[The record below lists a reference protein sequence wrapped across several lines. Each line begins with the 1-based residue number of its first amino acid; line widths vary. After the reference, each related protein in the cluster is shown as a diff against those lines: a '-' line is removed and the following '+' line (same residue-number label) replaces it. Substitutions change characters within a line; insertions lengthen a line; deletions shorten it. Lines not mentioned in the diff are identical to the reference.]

1 MAGVNKA
8 ACLIV
13 GSMSSVLAMSTKV
26 ADEYL
31 YIKDRVRKIRAEENR
46 DPWDPF
52 NPPPQPAQ
60 PPLPWYAPPGSEP
73 YPD

>member
-1 MAGVNKA
+1 
-8 ACLIV
+8 
-13 GSMSSVLAMSTKV
+13 MSTKI

-52 NPPPQPAQ
+52 NPSPQPAQ
-60 PPLPWYAPPGSEP
+60 PPLPWYAPPGREP
-73 YPD
+73 DPG